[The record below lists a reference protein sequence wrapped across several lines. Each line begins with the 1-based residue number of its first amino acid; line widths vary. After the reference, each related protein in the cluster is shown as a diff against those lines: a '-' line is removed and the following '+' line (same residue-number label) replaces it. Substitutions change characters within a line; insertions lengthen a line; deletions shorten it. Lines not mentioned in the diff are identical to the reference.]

1 MVGSGG
7 SRKTGR
13 PGRRSPEP
21 ASRWGIPLIF
31 IAAIVALWLGFRFVP
46 DLGALLDDVPLLS
59 PSATSEPRLPIR
71 SVTNSTPTPSR
82 GQVAQPS
89 PTPRTAVPNLIQLS
103 EERAVAL
110 LEQYGLAAETEEIFD
125 ESVAPGRVVSQSPA
139 ANAEVDEGFVVTVRI
154 SKGPENPIM
163 PDVVGITVEN
173 AREQLQLLGATVEE
187 VEQGSDTTPAGM
199 VLAQEPTGGTPV
211 ESGSTVRLIVS
222 KGIDRVSVPDVRDKQ
237 FAIAQEDLNA
247 SGFRGKP
254 GITLTDDSGTCG
266 TVASQNPPP
275 GFPAEQNAEVTLN
288 IRGTPGCTPP

>member
-31 IAAIVALWLGFRFVP
+31 IAAIVALWLGFRFAP

-59 PSATSEPRLPIR
+59 LSATSEPRLPIR
-71 SVTNSTPTPSR
+71 SVANSTPTPSR

-89 PTPRTAVPNLIQLS
+89 PTPRTAVPNLTQLS

-125 ESVAPGRVVSQSPA
+125 ESVAPGLVVSQSPE
-139 ANAEVDEGFVVTVRI
+139 ANAVVDEGFVVTVRI

-163 PDVVGITVEN
+163 PDVVDITVDN
-173 AREQLQLLGATVEE
+173 AREQLQLLGVKVEE
-187 VEQGSDTTPAGM
+187 VKQGSDTAPAGR
-199 VLAQEPTGGTPV
+199 VLAQEPPGGTPI

-237 FAIAQEDLNA
+237 FAIAQEYLNA
-247 SGFRGKP
+247 SGLRGKP
-254 GITLTDDSGTCG
+254 GITLDSDSGTCG
-266 TVASQNPPP
+266 TVASQYPEP
-275 GFPAEQNAEVTLN
+275 GFPAEQNTEVTLN
-288 IRGTPGCTPP
+288 IRGSPGCTPP